1 MKPWYAG
8 ESEQDA
14 RLPYTTPGVHGRA
27 LHMSQTQQE
36 SDTVI
41 VVSTDFGRF
50 YISRIVPA
58 QQRHRHFADVD
69 ILPQKK
75 APTVNTERLVG
86 NAELFPYRDKYP
98 RVKLW
103 CSVCTSCDL
112 PDLVAG
118 CPYKTLLVLWMVSP
132 NPPPSS
138 ILLPKSTLDSS
149 VLMTI
154 TLEPLVRRLTIH
166 GKETISNAR
175 PLPQTTHSDQRLNPS
190 PAKSTDLLRRFI
202 EAFKEVE
209 SYRYARRDW
218 SCSGHVLNNL
228 QKWKFDPR

>member
-1 MKPWYAG
+1 MG
-8 ESEQDA
+8 
-14 RLPYTTPGVHGRA
+14 
-27 LHMSQTQQE
+27 
-36 SDTVI
+36 
-41 VVSTDFGRF
+41 
-50 YISRIVPA
+50 
-58 QQRHRHFADVD
+58 

-75 APTVNTERLVG
+75 TPTVNAERLVG

-98 RVKLW
+98 RMKLW
-103 CSVCTSCDL
+103 RNVCTSCDL

-138 ILLPKSTLDSS
+138 TLLPKSTLDSS

-154 TLEPLVRRLTIH
+154 TLEPLVRRLTLH

-190 PAKSTDLLRRFI
+190 PAKSTDLLQRFI

-218 SCSGHVLNNL
+218 SCSRHVLNNFL
-228 QKWKFDPR
+228 AEMEIRSSLMDTTFPSQPLPPPLDTMRPSLLMTPLVSANGFNRAGM